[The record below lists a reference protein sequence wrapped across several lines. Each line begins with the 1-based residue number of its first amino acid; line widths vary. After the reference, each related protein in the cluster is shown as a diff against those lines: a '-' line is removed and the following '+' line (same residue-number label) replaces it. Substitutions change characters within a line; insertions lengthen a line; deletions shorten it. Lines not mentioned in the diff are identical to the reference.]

1 MARRGDRGRVCLPKS
16 ASVLAGNRKRCQDTE
31 VLKSLGTSYR
41 ALVLGASGALGRAFV
56 EALQADATCAEV
68 VGLSRSSEPAFRLED
83 EGSIA
88 AAATSLQGPFHL
100 IIDATGALTIDGQGP
115 EKHMGAINAA
125 QLARAFE
132 INTIGPALL
141 LKHFVP
147 LLATEHRSIYAKLSA
162 RVGSISDNR
171 KGGWYGYRAAKA
183 ALNMVLQTAV
193 IEASRKRPQLVMAA
207 MQPGTVASTLS
218 APFVPAH
225 ECLTAAQSVAGLL
238 NALDDLPPQAV
249 AHFVDY
255 KGTAIP
261 W

>member
-1 MARRGDRGRVCLPKS
+1 MF
-16 ASVLAGNRKRCQDTE
+16 AGYIDWREDAE

-41 ALVLGASGALGRAFV
+41 ALVLGASGALGHAFV
-56 EALQADATCAEV
+56 EALQADVACAEV
-68 VGLSRSSEPAFRLED
+68 VGLSRSSQPAFRLED
-83 EGSIA
+83 EASIA
-88 AAATSLQGPFHL
+88 AAASTLHGPFHL

-115 EKHMGAINAA
+115 EKHLGALNAT
-125 QLARAFE
+125 QLTRAFE

-147 LLATEHRSIYAKLSA
+147 LLATEQRSIYAKLSA

-183 ALNMVLQTAV
+183 ALNMVLQTTA
-193 IEASRKRPQLVMAA
+193 IEAARKRPQLVVAA
-207 MQPGTVASTLS
+207 MQPGTVASSLS
-218 APFVPAH
+218 APFVPAKD
-225 ECLTAAQSVAGLL
+225 CLTPAQSVAGLL
-238 NALDDLPPQAV
+238 SALDNLPAQAG

-255 KGTAIP
+255 QGAAIP

>member
-1 MARRGDRGRVCLPKS
+1 MF
-16 ASVLAGNRKRCQDTE
+16 AGYIDWREDAE
-31 VLKSLGTSYR
+31 VLKSLGTAYR
-41 ALVLGASGALGRAFV
+41 ALVLGASGTLGRAFV
-56 EALQADATCAEV
+56 EALQADTACVEV
-68 VGLSRSSEPAFRLED
+68 VGLSRSSQPAFRLED
-83 EGSIA
+83 EASIA
-88 AAATSLQGPFHL
+88 AAARTLHGPFHL

-115 EKHMGAINAA
+115 EKHLGALNAT

-147 LLATEHRSIYAKLSA
+147 LLVTEQRGIYAKLSA

-183 ALNMVLQTAV
+183 ALNMVLQTTA
-193 IEASRKRPQLVMAA
+193 IEVARKRPQLVVVA
-207 MQPGTVASTLS
+207 MQPGTVASNLS
-218 APFVPAH
+218 APFVPAKD
-225 ECLTAAQSVAGLL
+225 CLTPAQSVAGLL
-238 NALDDLPPQAV
+238 RALDDLPAQAR

-255 KGTAIP
+255 QGAAIP